1 MVNLSLAKIG
11 LKVNPN
17 LNNIYVNGKELKNLN
32 YQSNTILLNKAKKFI
47 TTCSDKQKRKLIID
61 FQRVNFA
68 NILLDNLK
76 PS

>member
-47 TTCSDKQKRKLIID
+47 TTCSDKQKRKT
-61 FQRVNFA
+61 NY
-68 NILLDNLK
+68 
-76 PS
+76 

>member
-76 PS
+76 PG

>member
-32 YQSNTILLNKAKKFI
+32 YQSNTILLDKAKKFM
-47 TTCSDKQKRKLIID
+47 TTCSDKQKRKLNID
-61 FQRVNFA
+61 LQRVNFA
-68 NILLDNLK
+68 NILLGNLK
-76 PS
+76 PG

>member
-76 PS
+76 PV

>member
-17 LNNIYVNGKELKNLN
+17 LNNIYVNGKELKSLN

-61 FQRVNFA
+61 FKRVNFA

-76 PS
+76 PV